1 MQAKDQEF
9 VLTVIK
15 QVEKE
20 MIANGCM
27 TTATYLQLLECE
39 RILLTK
45 QGRKP
50 KAKEKESQ
58 VE

>member
-9 VLTVIK
+9 VLNAIK

-27 TTATYLQLLECE
+27 STATYLQLLECE

-45 QGRKP
+45 RGRKP
-50 KAKEKESQ
+50 KAKAKES
-58 VE
+58 ED

>member
-1 MQAKDQEF
+1 MKQSDQDF
-9 VLTVIK
+9 ILNVIK

-39 RILLTK
+39 RMLATK
-45 QGRKP
+45 AGRKP
-50 KAKEKESQ
+50 KAKEEQ
-58 VE
+58 

>member
-15 QVEKE
+15 HVEKE
-20 MIANGCM
+20 LIENGCM

-45 QGRKP
+45 SGRKP
-50 KAKEKESQ
+50 KSKAKESE